1 MILTDKL
8 SSLSWVRGDYF
19 AIVLP
24 PLSLDLNEIVGVY
37 PRFKGVLILG
47 WQCCEGSDEYLLRE
61 DYDVFVI
68 TFPLIVVCSS
78 R

>member
-1 MILTDKL
+1 MIPTDKL

-37 PRFKGVLILG
+37 PRFKGVLVLG
-47 WQCCEGSDEYLLRE
+47 WQCCEGSNEKLFGEYN
-61 DYDVFVI
+61 DVFVV
-68 TFPLIVVCSS
+68 TFSLIVVCSS
-78 R
+78 